1 MTFRRHG
8 RWRRKKWGTISVE
21 LQCLKNAI
29 AFCDKM
35 MKFDQGRAVDD
46 IRLAFSEAFSAT
58 KALVSRNAV
67 H

>member
-1 MTFRRHG
+1 M
-8 RWRRKKWGTISVE
+8 E

>member
-1 MTFRRHG
+1 M
-8 RWRRKKWGTISVE
+8 E
-21 LQCLKNAI
+21 LQCLKNVT

-46 IRLAFSEAFSAT
+46 ICLAFSEAFSAT
-58 KALVSRNAV
+58 KAFVSRNAV